1 MEGWNTTWL
10 GILIIKFIE
19 AQKYQELVD
28 SQEKLIIEEECF
40 QDIRKQMLEISY
52 ALILGQ
58 LLKITLKFKRCLWQ
72 K

>member
-40 QDIRKQMLEISY
+40 
-52 ALILGQ
+52 
-58 LLKITLKFKRCLWQ
+58 
-72 K
+72 